1 MFSFQLITAS
11 SHPSSQAE
19 KMKLK
24 EEMRREKEAAKL
36 KAANERAAARRI
48 AKESIELIE
57 DERLELMELAASRKG
72 LPSVL
77 ALDNEALQNL
87 ESFAGGYSIL
97 HFIYDTFG
105 LLRVINYIM
114 NEL

>member
-1 MFSFQLITAS
+1 
-11 SHPSSQAE
+11 
-19 KMKLK
+19 MKLK

-87 ESFAGGYSIL
+87 ESFAGGYCIL
-97 HFIYDTFG
+97 HFIYGPFG
-105 LLRVINYIM
+105 LL
-114 NEL
+114 